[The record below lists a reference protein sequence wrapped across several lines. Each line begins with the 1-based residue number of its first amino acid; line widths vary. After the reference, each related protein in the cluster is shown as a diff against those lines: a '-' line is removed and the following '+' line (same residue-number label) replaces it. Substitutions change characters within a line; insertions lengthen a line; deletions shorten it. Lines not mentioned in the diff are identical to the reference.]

1 MRFWVKIKAGN
12 LSFKEFNSLP
22 CACYNSEMLH
32 HPSLPSRKYN
42 LVVANT
48 LDRGHI
54 FRFSPGDGHLKL
66 RTAQSTSSLPA
77 SGLRS
82 LKPLGAKCDDSK
94 DSSVSENV
102 ILDAETLMQDL
113 DIAIAEENYAK
124 AAEIRDRLRLL
135 REDSMTCVLAANARF
150 YESFRIGDLAAM
162 QSLWAKRDQVCCVH
176 PGARGIYGYEDV
188 MTSWD
193 YVWANYEFP
202 LQIELKDVNANV
214 RGDMG
219 FVSCVE
225 LVKTKG
231 SSWGGQFVTNVFE
244 RIDGQWF
251 ISVHHASPI
260 DFSTTRTELQWSYS
274 MSATTGT
281 LVKVSLN
288 LFSVD
293 SHNNDVFN
301 MRTRSSSTASAF
313 VSSQLL
319 VGWT

>member
-1 MRFWVKIKAGN
+1 MALHGSSFCLNGN

-22 CACYNSEMLH
+22 CACYSSGMLH
-32 HPSLPSRKYN
+32 HLSLPSRKYN

-48 LDRGHI
+48 LERGH
-54 FRFSPGDGHLKL
+54 RFQFLPGDGRLKL
-66 RTAQSTSSLPA
+66 RTEQSTSSLPT

-82 LKPLGAKCDDSK
+82 LKPSSAKCDDSK
-94 DSSVSENV
+94 DSSVSENI
-102 ILDAETLMQDL
+102 ILDAETLTRDL

-135 REDSMTCVLAANARF
+135 REDSMTSVLAANSRF

-162 QSLWAKRDQVCCVH
+162 QSLWAKRDEVCCVH

-260 DFSTTRTELQWSYS
+260 DL
-274 MSATTGT
+274 
-281 LVKVSLN
+281 
-288 LFSVD
+288 
-293 SHNNDVFN
+293 
-301 MRTRSSSTASAF
+301 
-313 VSSQLL
+313 
-319 VGWT
+319 

>member
-1 MRFWVKIKAGN
+1 M
-12 LSFKEFNSLP
+12 
-22 CACYNSEMLH
+22 
-32 HPSLPSRKYN
+32 
-42 LVVANT
+42 
-48 LDRGHI
+48 
-54 FRFSPGDGHLKL
+54 
-66 RTAQSTSSLPA
+66 
-77 SGLRS
+77 RS
-82 LKPLGAKCDDSK
+82 LKPRGAKCDDSK

-102 ILDAETLMQDL
+102 ILDAETLMRDL
-113 DIAIAEENYAK
+113 DIAIADENYAK

-135 REDSMTCVLAANARF
+135 REDSMTSVLAANARF

-260 DFSTTRTELQWSYS
+260 DL
-274 MSATTGT
+274 
-281 LVKVSLN
+281 
-288 LFSVD
+288 
-293 SHNNDVFN
+293 
-301 MRTRSSSTASAF
+301 
-313 VSSQLL
+313 
-319 VGWT
+319 

>member
-1 MRFWVKIKAGN
+1 MQCTIQLNTSNPYFFSAA
-12 LSFKEFNSLP
+12 FSLP
-22 CACYNSEMLH
+22 
-32 HPSLPSRKYN
+32 
-42 LVVANT
+42 V
-48 LDRGHI
+48 
-54 FRFSPGDGHLKL
+54 
-66 RTAQSTSSLPA
+66 

-82 LKPLGAKCDDSK
+82 LRPCNAKCDDSK
-94 DSSVSENV
+94 DSSISENI
-102 ILDAETLMQDL
+102 ILDAQTLTRDL
-113 DIAIAEENYAK
+113 DIAIAAENYAK

-135 REDSMTCVLAANARF
+135 REDSMTSVLAANARF

-162 QSLWAKRDQVCCVH
+162 QSLWAKQDEVCCVH

-202 LQIELKDVNANV
+202 LEIELKDINANV

-260 DFSTTRTELQWSYS
+260 DL
-274 MSATTGT
+274 
-281 LVKVSLN
+281 
-288 LFSVD
+288 
-293 SHNNDVFN
+293 
-301 MRTRSSSTASAF
+301 
-313 VSSQLL
+313 
-319 VGWT
+319 